1 LEELVE
7 GGLLPKLAKQWEWL
21 KLGRF
26 FVPAGRFI
34 QVMLINHGQHLNPN
48 GV

>member
-7 GGLLPKLAKQWEWL
+7 GGLLAKQWEWL

-34 QVMLINHGQHLNPN
+34 HVMLINHGKHLNPN
-48 GV
+48 GVQ